1 MKIVQKNLKQGIV
14 KVIVESDDD
23 LWYLSQVV
31 SAGDVVSGKSFRK
44 IKVREDADPVKKS
57 VFISIEV
64 EKVEFQ
70 PALLR
75 ISGKIVEAPDDVSK
89 GSYHTFNIEIGSSFS
104 IFKSSWLSYHLKSL
118 EDASKAR
125 VGKILICVFDREE
138 AFFALTQVSGFTVLN
153 HLKGSVAKKAFDD
166 SVKENF
172 YQSIIKVMKDY
183 DLRYEPSFIILASPA
198 FWREELMSVL
208 KDDSLKKKIVQSA
221 CSCVDEKAI
230 NEVLKRD
237 EVKAALKDERSRQ
250 EIVLMEEVLSRISK
264 EANVAYGFSAVEN
277 AVLCGAVD
285 SLLVSSDLILKKQE
299 DGSFSGLNLL
309 MEKVDRSKGEVHI
322 LSSEND
328 AGKMLDGV
336 GGIAAL
342 LRFKVI

>member
-1 MKIVQKNLKQGIV
+1 M
-14 KVIVESDDD
+14 
-23 LWYLSQVV
+23 
-31 SAGDVVSGKSFRK
+31 
-44 IKVREDADPVKKS
+44 
-57 VFISIEV
+57 
-64 EKVEFQ
+64 
-70 PALLR
+70 
-75 ISGKIVEAPDDVSK
+75 
-89 GSYHTFNIEIGSSFS
+89 
-104 IFKSSWLSYHLKSL
+104 